1 MAKIWNWPIRSF
13 SRGQPQTNNMTVRST
28 ELPRG
33 LNVFAQATLSQV
45 WTSLPNIPANTPIA
59 SIGISMYAVWNA
71 DGTIAPPVQPQ
82 GHPSAQF
89 IENVAWV
96 EVMLEARECDA
107 VGNLTLIEWN

>member
-1 MAKIWNWPIRSF
+1 
-13 SRGQPQTNNMTVRST
+13 
-28 ELPRG
+28 
-33 LNVFAQATLSQV
+33 
-45 WTSLPNIPANTPIA
+45 
-59 SIGISMYAVWNA
+59 MYAVWNA